1 MGGGTRV
8 DAIVP
13 LLIQDT
19 FFLLVILLA
28 RALLIGRVQYRH
40 IMLLWYAALIRLLL
54 PFPLSLP
61 ADLIAFQSN
70 QGTFVPHETPA
81 HSLAQLGASWLATP
95 IGHAVLGIWAT
106 GVLLTLTV
114 HLVDHQRWVRSHP
127 AIGPVDDR
135 DICACA
141 QEFELQRR
149 RLILIR
155 AKAFL
160 GLFTNK
166 ATFRSTREL
175 QAAPTRARLFWADN
189 LKSPVTYGFIFPVV
203 LLPVGTASLSK
214 HQKLHIVEHE
224 LTHIHRRDALFK
236 FLLTLA
242 CCCFWFNPLV
252 LVMRKFANQDIELAC
267 DETVAWFLA
276 PSHKR
281 SYASLLLR
289 FASTSGSANHMDI
302 AAFSSGAAPLLAT
315 RIGAMR
321 RTSQQIDVPSFAKCS
336 TALLLALVLSTTGI
350 ASSDNPWD
358 IRTDAGCINLP
369 KAWHEK
375 VAVSTAKTTDGSSVT
390 MVFPLGQATHPLV
403 AFGQVGDYL
412 QEDAGNTLIIE
423 ATTHYGSNYT
433 LWGFDYSDSVSELPR
448 WDTSIP
454 LVNAWQLSTGGDPDM
469 NSLEFLKTEVAPT
482 FRAA

>member
-1 MGGGTRV
+1 MDT
-8 DAIVP
+8 IVP
-13 LLIQDT
+13 LLIQDA

-28 RALLIGRVQYRH
+28 RAVLIGRVQYRH

-70 QGTFVPHETPA
+70 QGTFVPHETPV

-369 KAWHEK
+369 EAWREK

-390 MVFPLGQATHPLV
+390 MVFPLGQETHPLV

-412 QEDAGNTLIIE
+412 QEDAGNMMIIE

-469 NSLEFLKTEVAPT
+469 DSLEFLKTEVAPT

>member
-1 MGGGTRV
+1 MGDGTRM
-8 DAIVP
+8 DTIVP
-13 LLIQDT
+13 LLIQDA

-61 ADLIAFQSN
+61 ADLIAFQSS

-81 HSLAQLGASWLATP
+81 HSLAQLGASWLAAP
-95 IGHAVLGIWAT
+95 IGHVVLGIWAI
-106 GVLLTLTV
+106 GALLALAV

-127 AIGPVDDR
+127 AIGPVDDQ

-141 QEFELQRR
+141 QKFELQRR

-160 GLFTNK
+160 SLLTNK
-166 ATFRSTREL
+166 TIFRSTREL
-175 QAAPTRARLFWADN
+175 QTAPARARLFWADN
-189 LKSPVTYGFIFPVV
+189 LKSPVTHGFIFPVV

-224 LTHIHRRDALFK
+224 LTHIHRRDTLFK

-252 LVMRKFANQDIELAC
+252 WVMRKLANQDIELTC

-289 FASTSGSANHMDI
+289 FASTSGSANHMDT
-302 AAFSSGAAPLLAT
+302 AAFSSDAAPLLAT

-321 RTSQQIDVPSFAKCS
+321 RTSQQIDVASFAKCS
-336 TALLLALVLSTTGI
+336 TALLLALALSTTGI
-350 ASSDNPWD
+350 ASSNNPWD

-369 KAWHEK
+369 EAWHEK

-390 MVFPLGQATHPLV
+390 MVFPLGQETHPLV
-403 AFGQVGDYL
+403 AFGQAGDFL

-433 LWGFDYSDSVSELPR
+433 LWGFDYSDSVSELPK
-448 WDTSIP
+448 WDSSIP
-454 LVNAWQLSTGGDPDM
+454 LVNAWQLSTGGNPDM
-469 NSLEFLKTEVAPT
+469 DSLEFLQQEVVPT
-482 FRAA
+482 FCAA